1 MLNDIYNQKILEFAG
16 NVPRLGHL
24 EAPQGTAKAHS
35 RLCGSTVS
43 VEVCLS
49 GDHVSD
55 FAQDVKAC
63 ALGQASAAIL
73 GRHVIGASRDEL
85 VKARDDFKAM
95 LKEGG
100 SPPEG
105 RFHELAFLEPVKD
118 YKARHA
124 STMLAFEAVVEAVE
138 KAQTSAEAGV

>member
-1 MLNDIYNQKILEFAG
+1 MLNDIYNQKILEFAC

-85 VKARDDFKAM
+85 VKARDDLKAM
-95 LKEGG
+95 LREGG

>member
-85 VKARDDFKAM
+85 VKARDDLKAM